1 VGAKDRE
8 YQFWERNPLNIDL
21 WTKEVFMQK
30 MEYIHN
36 NPVAAGLFHYPEGY
50 TYSSA
55 KYYVTG
61 EDGFGIITHWMD

>member
-1 VGAKDRE
+1 MDQRSFYAKNNE
-8 YQFWERNPLNIDL
+8 SPLARR
-21 WTKEVFMQK
+21 
-30 MEYIHN
+30 HN
-36 NPVAAGLFHYPEGY
+36 NPVAAGLSHYRKAY

>member
-1 VGAKDRE
+1 
-8 YQFWERNPLNIDL
+8 
-21 WTKEVFMQK
+21 MQK

-36 NPVAAGLFHYPEGY
+36 NPVAAGLCHYPEGY